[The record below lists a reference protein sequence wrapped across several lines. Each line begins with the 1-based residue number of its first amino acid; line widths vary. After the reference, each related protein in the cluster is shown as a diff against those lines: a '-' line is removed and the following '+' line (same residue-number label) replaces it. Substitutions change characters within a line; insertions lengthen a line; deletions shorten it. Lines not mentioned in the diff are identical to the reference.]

1 MKKDRLTFADAH
13 RVLVEQRPGARPDS
27 KTSGFRLVI
36 ISIYSI
42 YSIHSIHLIR
52 GFIISI
58 GSSSFFVVI
67 MFICLL
73 HVLYVYYVFRWYW
86 KYLTLFSLLYTHS
99 HILLSQSR
107 PRENIDGSRKKS

>member
-36 ISIYSI
+36 ISI

-73 HVLYVYYVFRWYW
+73 HVLYVYYVFR
-86 KYLTLFSLLYTHS
+86 
-99 HILLSQSR
+99 
-107 PRENIDGSRKKS
+107 